1 MKKYILASVITAF
14 VATFTAQAQENT
26 YNMVIKMANGTTIT
40 IGPNEI
46 ENIVF
51 NDGAVTV
58 SGKRIDDFVSSLDLL
73 EKKTETLTS
82 KADLV
87 AAITDLEAKINE
99 VGTAKNSEIRA
110 EIDAIEAQ
118 LQYLKDNSGS
128 SYDDTTIK
136 AEIEKIN
143 TIIDEIK
150 KSTEAG
156 YDDTAVK
163 ENVAKLQAAQD
174 EIKKAIAALEE
185 KTISL
190 EKNTGALED
199 YANTLVKK
207 ADLVAAITDL
217 EAKINEVGTAKNSEI
232 RAEIDALKQEIAN
245 LNTSDIIAMI
255 NVLQMQI
262 KSLTDEVAALK
273 NDGSNNDNQGGG
285 KDDDSSSSA
294 TNSQLVGVWHQ
305 YINGYIIGFC
315 FYADGTGWKGEWQSG
330 RSEEHRPLTWI
341 VEGNRLRTYSA
352 KDGDQLDDYTFS
364 ISGDD
369 NTLTLVDTETGY
381 PEEFKRQ

>member
-82 KADLV
+82 
-87 AAITDLEAKINE
+87 
-99 VGTAKNSEIRA
+99 
-110 EIDAIEAQ
+110 
-118 LQYLKDNSGS
+118 
-128 SYDDTTIK
+128 
-136 AEIEKIN
+136 
-143 TIIDEIK
+143 
-150 KSTEAG
+150 
-156 YDDTAVK
+156 
-163 ENVAKLQAAQD
+163 
-174 EIKKAIAALEE
+174 
-185 KTISL
+185 
-190 EKNTGALED
+190 
-199 YANTLVKK
+199 K

-315 FYADGTGWKGEWQSG
+315 FYADGTGW
-330 RSEEHRPLTWI
+330 
-341 VEGNRLRTYSA
+341 
-352 KDGDQLDDYTFS
+352 
-364 ISGDD
+364 
-369 NTLTLVDTETGY
+369 
-381 PEEFKRQ
+381 